1 MEDRAN
7 KTLELKM
14 SAENSKVAMLEQK
27 LETEN
32 LAHQSALDE
41 LDHAQ
46 KAISAEMQKV
56 AQLQAEKRQMMT
68 LREEIQ
74 LEKESKRDLA
84 NENTLIKEQLD
95 RMLKA
100 DQTGSQIWRDRESQL
115 GCSNKTLLILSISAT
130 FFDGFSWMLI
140 DQILFLDRN
149 LYA

>member
-115 GCSNKTLLILSISAT
+115 GCSNQTLFILSISAT
-130 FFDGFSWMLI
+130 FLMVFRECW
-140 DQILFLDRN
+140 
-149 LYA
+149 